1 MCRCSGRSDV
11 PWCSP
16 MMCTLPHQG
25 AHCHAMP
32 CQPRSREAWRVGVA
46 EDGRSGH
53 EGGARRGAD
62 SPRPA
67 QREPLQHCRGLLS
80 QHARDAVGRH
90 VLRRESCAR
99 WGQEQIRAWA
109 AWAAW
114 AVWAACGDMGGVWR
128 HVAACGDVGDDSQ
141 GPSPPLP
148 LKHEWA
154 APSLP
159 SPW

>member
-1 MCRCSGRSDV
+1 MRAGRGGGLTHHAPHSASRSSTAAGCSLSMREMRS
-11 PWCSP
+11 
-16 MMCTLPHQG
+16 
-25 AHCHAMP
+25 A
-32 CQPRSREAWRVGVA
+32 
-46 EDGRSGH
+46 
-53 EGGARRGAD
+53 
-62 SPRPA
+62 
-67 QREPLQHCRGLLS
+67 
-80 QHARDAVGRH
+80 H

-141 GPSPPLP
+141 GPSLPLP